1 MKNLLAGLGAI
12 ALAGGAIVAGVVSQ
26 PEEPDVTPPTIV
38 EEQVKEKPVMVATEI
53 TAAPADPSECSGGV
67 VSTGDALLCFAP
79 KSTEAHPAAS
89 ISTAAPDEKDR
100 WSMWACPATEELP
113 ARVEWLRKKEACKG
127 GVLVLKSQHK
137 AVWQG
142 ETAITEQLAE
152 KCAPCA
158 VTSQSWGMCP
168 LCLLDKGGCAS
179 VCKSTTDEL
188 TEAEVTK

>member
-1 MKNLLAGLGAI
+1 MNTDKPILAIASLILAGA
-12 ALAGGAIVAGVVSQ
+12 AVTGGIVMTGEEVAEIITAPAIV
-26 PEEPDVTPPTIV
+26 
-38 EEQVKEKPVMVATEI
+38 EQVKEKPVMVATEI
-53 TAAPADPSECSGGV
+53 TAAPSDPSECSGGV

-113 ARVEWLRKKEACKG
+113 ARVEWLRKKETCKG
-127 GVLVLKSQHK
+127 GVMVLKSQHK

-142 ETAITEQLAE
+142 ETEITDKLRER
-152 KCAPCA
+152 CAPCA

-168 LCLLDKGGCAS
+168 LCLLDKGGCAA
-179 VCKSTTDEL
+179 VCKTTEIG
-188 TEAEVTK
+188 VSK